1 MARYRLE
8 SRDRARVKEVGE
20 QLKQQGLTVQ
30 YALESGNL
38 VCYVEADAAPEASG
52 VLVKQV

>member
-8 SRDRARVKEVGE
+8 SRDRARVREVGE
-20 QLKQQGLTVQ
+20 QLKQEGLTVQ

-38 VCYVEADAAPEASG
+38 VCYVYSDEAPEASG

>member
-38 VCYVEADAAPEASG
+38 VCYVYSDEAPEASG